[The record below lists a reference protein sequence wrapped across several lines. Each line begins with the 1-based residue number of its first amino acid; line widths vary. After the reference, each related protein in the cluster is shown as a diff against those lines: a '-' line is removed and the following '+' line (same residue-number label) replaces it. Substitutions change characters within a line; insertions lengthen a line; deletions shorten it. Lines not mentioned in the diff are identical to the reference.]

1 MNTRAPRSIDE
12 YLKQLAVALHG
23 QNPSVIR
30 EALEASAEYLRSE
43 VAACPDKSEGDV
55 LELITSTYGAPE
67 EVAAVY
73 PLETQTRVVRVP
85 FCRCF
90 PCQQERA
97 RWPRPR
103 AQSASWSGAAPH
115 RRR

>member
-1 MNTRAPRSIDE
+1 MTARAPRSIDE
-12 YLKQLAVALHG
+12 YLKQLAAAMHG
-23 QNPSVIR
+23 QNSAVVQ
-30 EALEASAEYLRSE
+30 EALEASEEYLRSE
-43 VAACPDKSEGDV
+43 VAACSDKSEGDV

-73 PLETQTRVVRVP
+73 PLDTPIRAP

-90 PCQQERA
+90 PCQQARA

-103 AQSASWSGAAPH
+103 AHAASWSGVAP
-115 RRR
+115 RRRR

>member
-1 MNTRAPRSIDE
+1 MTARAPRSIGE
-12 YLKQLAVALHG
+12 YLQQLAAAMYG
-23 QNPSVIR
+23 QDSAVIL
-30 EALEASAEYLRSE
+30 EALEASEEYLRSE

-73 PLETQTRVVRVP
+73 PLEPPSRAP

-90 PCQQERA
+90 KCQQARA
-97 RWPRPR
+97 HGPRPR
-103 AQSASWSGAAPH
+103 AHAASWSGAAPH
-115 RRR
+115 RPR